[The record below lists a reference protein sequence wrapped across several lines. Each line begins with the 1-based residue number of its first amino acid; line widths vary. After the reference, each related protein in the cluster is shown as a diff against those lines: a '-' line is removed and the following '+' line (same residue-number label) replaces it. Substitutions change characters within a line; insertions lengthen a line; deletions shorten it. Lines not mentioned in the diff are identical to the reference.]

1 LGPKTPII
9 FGRAGADGLLPAKP
23 KSSLA
28 RGVNAAAK
36 QFSSSVAARH
46 LPLPSPLSSR
56 PPLSNLYA
64 RLYSAFGP
72 QRWWPAK
79 TPFEVIVG
87 AVLTQNTAW
96 RNVEQA
102 IANLRAAR
110 VVSPRAVHQLSQS
123 ELAELIR
130 PSGYYRLK
138 ARRLKNL
145 VEFVFARYRGSLK
158 RMFATDLPILR
169 AELLAVN
176 GIGPETAD
184 SILLYAGN
192 LPTFVVDTYTQ
203 RVMKRHGWIEPA
215 ADYDAVKRRF
225 ESELS
230 AEAALFNE
238 FHALLVRVGNQHCRK
253 TPDCDHCPLADLL
266 PPSGPLDF

>member
-1 LGPKTPII
+1 MG
-9 FGRAGADGLLPAKP
+9 
-23 KSSLA
+23 
-28 RGVNAAAK
+28 
-36 QFSSSVAARH
+36 H
-46 LPLPSPLSSR
+46 LPLAIYHLSLTSPLTPRPSS
-56 PPLSNLYA
+56 LTNLYD

-87 AVLTQNTAW
+87 AILTQNTAW
-96 RNVEQA
+96 RNVERA
-102 IANLRAAR
+102 IANLHKARAL
-110 VVSPRAVHQLSQS
+110 SPRALHQLPQP

-138 ARRLKNL
+138 AGRLKNV
-145 VEFVFARYRGSLK
+145 VEFLFSRYRGSLK
-158 RMFATDLPILR
+158 RMFATDLPTLR
-169 AELLAVN
+169 SELLSVS

-192 LPTFVVDTYTQ
+192 LPSFVVDTYTQ
-203 RVMKRHGWIEPA
+203 RVMKRHGWIAPA
-215 ADYDAVKRRF
+215 ADYEAVKRRF
-225 ESELS
+225 ESELP

-238 FHALLVRVGNQHCRK
+238 FHALLVRIGNQHCRK

-266 PPSGPLDF
+266 PHGGPLGL